1 MLLSPE
7 ERASRIRSYIEDQRT
22 YAPYY
27 EPPDEI
33 PVSIVIN
40 DDDDDI
46 NCNSLLMTS
55 VSQVDVNQTST
66 RRNISIQASIG
77 RENDQKR
84 KDVDHE
90 LKKPYVTSTKPN
102 GLHLLEKFTSPNIE
116 IDRITIKSRKRNRPP
131 SLGLFNKGKSS
142 AKGKLNRGVPD
153 LVFSEAEFLKRQ
165 TKEDQNSVRSSSLTK
180 RNPRCT
186 EKKSRF
192 FKKQDDERDER
203 AIFGHKQQP
212 CAEDDN
218 SSCRCCEILSDYD
231 DNENGATL
239 SEDNCGLLYSNNY
252 CSYSQIPSYSHV
264 RSPST
269 LPITTGYHSIDWQIE
284 DNQDDDSDALT
295 LKRDQLD
302 TFWIKRKL

>member
-7 ERASRIRSYIEDQRT
+7 ERASRIRSYIEEQRT

-66 RRNISIQASIG
+66 TRNRSNQTSIG
-77 RENDQKR
+77 RENGKKR
-84 KDVDHE
+84 KDMNHE

-142 AKGKLNRGVPD
+142 AKGKLNREVPD
-153 LVFSEAEFLKRQ
+153 LVFSEAEFLKKQ
-165 TKEDQNSVRSSSLTK
+165 TKEDQISVHSSVTK
-180 RNPRCT
+180 RNPRRT

-192 FKKQDDERDER
+192 FKKQDDKRDER
-203 AIFGHKQQP
+203 ATFGQKQQP

-218 SSCRCCEILSDYD
+218 SSCGCCEILSDYD
-231 DNENGATL
+231 DNENGAIL
-239 SEDNCGLLYSNNY
+239 AEDDCGLLYSNSY
-252 CSYSQIPSYSHV
+252 CSYSQIPSYSYV
-264 RSPST
+264 RSPCI
-269 LPITTGYHSIDWQIE
+269 LPITTGYQSIDWQIE
-284 DNQDDDSDALT
+284 ANQDDDSDALT
-295 LKRDQLD
+295 LKRNQLD